1 MNFDDILKKR
11 RQELNQKNRP
21 KAEALKD
28 GKNRY
33 RLLPGWRKNGD
44 PTFDHSFGQHF
55 IKDAA
60 GQLQAVYVC
69 VSHTFGQTCP
79 ICESIRAGFRSSPDS
94 QMEELLKEA
103 GASKRV
109 LVNML
114 HRDGKEPNK
123 PAVYALPASVYE
135 DMFKVIEQYWQD
147 GINALDL
154 NEGIDFIIER
164 TGSGVATRYSVM
176 PAPKSTT
183 VPASVMEAIIDLDEY
198 VKQES
203 EQELQKA
210 LTAMS
215 NVRGVLPA
223 PSAPSAMPTN
233 YGNYTAA
240 GPAAI
245 AAPQPERVINPAMV
259 ADAEV
264 IEPSAPSATKASD
277 FSADELDA
285 LLGDI

>member
-55 IKDAA
+55 IKDQA
-60 GQLQAVYVC
+60 GQVQAVYVC

-79 ICESIRAGFRSSPDS
+79 ICESIRAGFRASPDS

-135 DMFKVIEQYWQD
+135 DMFKIIEQYWQD

-154 NEGIDFIIER
+154 DEGVDFIIER
-164 TGSGVATRYSVM
+164 TGAGVGTRYSVM
-176 PAPKSTT
+176 PAPKSTA
-183 VPASVMEAIIDLDEY
+183 VPKSVTEALVDLDEY

-215 NVRGVLPA
+215 TIRGVLPA
-223 PSAPSAMPTN
+223 PSAMPSN
-233 YGNYTAA
+233 YGSYTPAPA
-240 GPAAI
+240 AAI
-245 AAPQPERVINPAMV
+245 AAPKSAPERVIDPAMV
-259 ADAEV
+259 ADAEI
-264 IEPSAPSATKASD
+264 IEPSAPSGATKSDD